1 MSKQNIQKHE
11 CQVIRDVFD
20 RAGDM
25 KKVMVVG
32 IDPAEKEHK
41 AVVCNGCGDLL
52 CKPFSVV
59 NDQTGLGYLDG
70 RLQGLCRKH
79 GVDRTNVVVGIENPG
94 PWGENFAD
102 HLMQRWDNVIDMDPR
117 MAKRFRE
124 NQTSDNDRLAA
135 ESVCRC
141 LIQKQGRERES
152 DDEYTELLMMV
163 RHYQKLTVKRTGVSN
178 RIHAAADILFP
189 GILASDATD
198 ITPLGN
204 ASLDILDQL
213 AIHKVKRMSI
223 KQLTQWLKRRQVLK
237 AGRQAEKLKALAART
252 IPPSQQK
259 ECINRLIMQDLV
271 AQYRL
276 LSEQL
281 ERGIRKMAELLR
293 QTPHWLLTTI
303 DGVGVS
309 TAAQMTAEL
318 FARSRHADADSKV
331 NYAGLTSRT
340 HQTGGDNNPQESRGR
355 PFSFNHRAKRIVL
368 MAAEN
373 IAQHDKTDLAEYFEV
388 RDAAGKNAK
397 YALGRKL
404 IRFAT
409 KLRDAPEAYLPE
421 VYRDGHIGENMRGHY
436 YQDLLKKLERK
447 WGGLIHHAPPA
458 DEDKFAIW
466 LKTTTSLYGLDNSLC
481 ADNR

>member
-1 MSKQNIQKHE
+1 MSKENIQKHE

-41 AVVCNGCGDLL
+41 AVVCNGFGDLL
-52 CKPFSVV
+52 CKPFSIV
-59 NDQTGLGYLDG
+59 NDQTGLGYFDG

-79 GVDRTNVVVGIENPG
+79 GVNRESIVLGIENPG

-102 HLMQRWDNVIDMDPR
+102 HLVQRWDNVIELDPR
-117 MAKRFRE
+117 LAKRFRE

-163 RHYQKLTVKRTGVSN
+163 RHYQKLTVRRTGVSN

-204 ASLDILDQL
+204 ASLDILEKL
-213 AIHKVKRMSI
+213 SVHRVKRMSI
-223 KQLTQWLKRRQVLK
+223 KQLTEWLKRRK
-237 AGRQAEKLKALAART
+237 ALRAGQQAEKLKTLAART
-252 IPPSQQK
+252 IPPSRQK
-259 ECINRLIMQDLV
+259 ERINRLVMQDLV

-281 ERGIRKMAELLR
+281 ERALRKMAELLR

-303 DGVGVS
+303 DGIGVS

-318 FARSRHADADSKV
+318 FARSRQATADSKV
-331 NYAGLTSRT
+331 NYAGLISRT
-340 HQTGGDNNPQESRGR
+340 HQTGGDDKPQESRGR

-373 IAQHDKTDLAEYFEV
+373 VAQHDRSDLAEHFEI
-388 RDAAGKNAK
+388 RNAAGKNAK
-397 YALGRKL
+397 YSLGRKL

-409 KLRDAPEAYLPE
+409 KLRDAPEVYLPE
-421 VYRDGHIGENMRGHY
+421 VYRDGQIGESMRDQY
-436 YQDLLKKLERK
+436 YQNLLTKLERK
-447 WGGLIHHAPPA
+447 WGPYIHNAPS
-458 DEDKFAIW
+458 EDTDLFAAWI
-466 LKTTTSLYGLDNSLC
+466 KSTKSLYGLKSSLC
-481 ADNR
+481 IDN